1 MGLSDPK
8 PALHSA
14 AGSSWSVPAC
24 RLHPLLIPLFGRR
37 GNRAR
42 GDSHSWPPPLP
53 GPQATFSCA
62 AHLGSPSRN
71 GAAASQRPTPTW
83 QGPSQSLQNQ
93 SHQQPNSPPHLFHT
107 SPDLIRFSSF
117 LPVLG
122 QSLLKTVENS
132 FAPAV
137 RKRLSPVRKIIKPS
151 SHIRGNESPFLIGFA
166 GRLFSSVLGK
176 EVQTKSEQ
184 LPSGSCPRPRP
195 SPPSR
200 DPVFS

>member
-1 MGLSDPK
+1 MAP
-8 PALHSA
+8 
-14 AGSSWSVPAC
+14 
-24 RLHPLLIPLFGRR
+24 HPP
-37 GNRAR
+37 
-42 GDSHSWPPPLP
+42 P

-62 AHLGSPSRN
+62 AHLGSPSLHR
-71 GAAASQRPTPTW
+71 AAASQRPTPTW

-184 LPSGSCPRPRP
+184 LPSGSCPPPPPFISLQRPRFLLSGALFRASTRLQVGATD
-195 SPPSR
+195 SPASALSGGHY
-200 DPVFS
+200 VGNVEGVT